1 MDFGLHGRAVVVAG
15 GTRGIGRAVAESL
28 ADEGCR
34 VAVLARTEPD
44 LRATEDALRA
54 KGVDAIGLEC
64 DLRVG
69 AEVDAA
75 FTYLEER
82 FGELTALVNAA
93 GPAALGRFEQL
104 DDHSWLES
112 FDSAVLSVVR
122 TIRAAL
128 PLLRRA
134 TFGRIVNIAASSIR
148 HQSPSLVGYTAAKSA
163 LASVSKSLAR
173 ELAAEGI
180 LVNTVCPG
188 TIMNPRL
195 ESEVLERSPIQGI
208 DPSLGP
214 LEAAYEMLQSEY
226 GTINDIGRIGLP
238 EEVAA
243 LVTFLCSE
251 PASYMVGAMVAVD
264 GGTDF

>member
-1 MDFGLHGRAVVVAG
+1 MDLGLKDRAVAVAG
-15 GTRGIGRAVAESL
+15 GTRGIGRAVAEAL

-34 VAVLARTEPD
+34 VAVLARTESD
-44 LRATEDALRA
+44 LRATEEALAA
-54 KGVDAIGLEC
+54 KGVEAVGLEC

-75 FTYLEER
+75 FTFLAER

-93 GPAALGRFEQL
+93 GPAALGTFSQL
-104 DDHSWLES
+104 DDQSWLDS
-112 FDSAVLSVVR
+112 FDTSVLSVVR

-128 PLLRRA
+128 PLLRKA

-173 ELAAEGI
+173 ELAPEGI

-188 TIMNPRL
+188 TVMNPEL
-195 ESEVLERSPIQGI
+195 EAYVLEATADDGTLPQ
-208 DPSLGP
+208 GP
-214 LEAAYEMLQSEY
+214 LEAAYVALAREHGSL
-226 GTINDIGRIGLP
+226 NDIGRIGLP

-251 PASYMVGAMVAVD
+251 PASYMVGAMVPID

>member
-1 MDFGLHGRAVVVAG
+1 MDLGLRGRTAAVAG
-15 GTRGIGRAVAESL
+15 GTRGIGRAVAEAL

-34 VAVLARTEPD
+34 VAVLARTESE
-44 LRATEDALRA
+44 LRSTEAALQA

-64 DLRVG
+64 DLRIA

-75 FTYLEER
+75 FGFIEER

-93 GPAALGRFEQL
+93 GPAALGTFEQL
-104 DDHSWLES
+104 DDTSWQES
-112 FDSAVLSVVR
+112 FDTAVLSVVR

-128 PLLRRA
+128 PLLRKA
-134 TFGRIVNIAASSIR
+134 TFGRIVNIAASTIR

-163 LASVSKSLAR
+163 LASVSKNLAR
-173 ELAAEGI
+173 ELASEGI

-188 TIMNPRL
+188 TVMNPAL
-195 ESEVLERSPIQGI
+195 EAEVLRSEHMVTASEPR
-208 DPSLGP
+208 GP
-214 LEAAYEMLQSEY
+214 LETAYEHLTRSY

-243 LVTFLCSE
+243 VVAFLCSE
-251 PASYMVGAMVAVD
+251 PASYLVGAMIPID